1 MITAVAKMKYGQ
13 SKSQFLMGHL
23 PKMDETEKAA
33 FDFSIKP
40 DEKICEA
47 GTLAD
52 DMENVFHFRYV
63 GVPMSRVNGAGEK
76 KDFTL
81 TKLEV
86 IGRITAEGLDI
97 EVNISHLSRF
107 LSSNDILWH
116 P

>member
-13 SKSQFLMGHL
+13 SKSQFLEKHL
-23 PKMDETEKAA
+23 PNMNETEKAA
-33 FDFSIKP
+33 FNFSINIDEDK

-97 EVNISHLSRF
+97 EVSNSHLSRIF
-107 LSSNDILWH
+107 
-116 P
+116 